1 MDESWFTESKKQAAK
16 RGSDEGQTMPETED
30 DDSFSDCMEPAMSG
44 ADLTLAA
51 ANELESGLTGAI
63 EDLFPRIELIG
74 FYARRKSGN
83 TNDNNS
89 ARLKHVL
96 WLIQHRPDCP
106 ILGTPFT
113 TINAASQP
121 ESFKEARGL
130 WLLHLEIQSRNTSM
144 LGRCSDFFL
153 FDDTQLSEELLMRA
167 REIEPTLPDW
177 PKKLAHFLGL
187 RRTPDG
193 SRLKDALSMIR
204 EAVEKETD
212 RHRRF
217 YLLDDLAT
225 ISFNAGDLDGA
236 KAAARKVLS
245 VAKNYKNDWNYG
257 NAIYYG
263 HSVLGRVAL
272 SEDQIESAKRHLLQ
286 AGATPGSP
294 QLNSFGPPMDLAQE
308 LLQRGERDTV
318 IQFLR
323 LCQKFWKR
331 KILNKWIERLTNG
344 ESISLHDKN

>member
-1 MDESWFTESKKQAAK
+1 
-16 RGSDEGQTMPETED
+16 MPETED
-30 DDSFSDCMEPAMSG
+30 HDFFSDCMEHAMAG
-44 ADLTLAA
+44 ADLTLSAV
-51 ANELESGLTGAI
+51 NVLESGLTGGI
-63 EDLFPRIELIG
+63 GDLFPRIELIG
-74 FYARRKSGN
+74 FYARRKREN
-83 TNDNNS
+83 TADNDS

-96 WLIQHRPDCP
+96 WLIEHRPDCP

-113 TINAASQP
+113 TIKPASQP
-121 ESFKEARGL
+121 ESYQEARRL
-130 WLLHLEIQSRNTSM
+130 WLSHIEAQPQNTSM
-144 LGRCSDFFL
+144 IGRCSDFFL
-153 FDDTQLSEELLMRA
+153 FDDAQLSEQLLMRA
-167 REIEPTLPDW
+167 RELEPTLPDW
-177 PKKLAHFLGL
+177 PKKLAHLLGST
-187 RRTPDG
+187 RTLDG

-225 ISFNAGDLDGA
+225 ISFNAGDLVSA

-272 SEDQIESAKRHLLQ
+272 AEGEITSAKEHLLQ

-294 QLNSFGPPMDLAQE
+294 QLDSFGPPMELAQE
-308 LLQRGERDTV
+308 LLQRGERETV

-331 KILNKWIERLTNG
+331 DTLNKWIEGLTNG
-344 ESISLHDKN
+344 ESVNLQRKN